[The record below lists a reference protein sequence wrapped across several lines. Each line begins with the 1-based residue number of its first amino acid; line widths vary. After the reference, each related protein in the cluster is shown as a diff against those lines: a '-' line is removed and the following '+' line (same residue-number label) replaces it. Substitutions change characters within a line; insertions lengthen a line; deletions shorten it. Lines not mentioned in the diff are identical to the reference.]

1 MVGGPGGSF
10 LLLLLLVWGELR
22 SSLIATPREMEN
34 EMKNNH
40 RFFAGSTLGKRVGEM
55 KIRSQNF
62 IAGNCGRY
70 QLLTSLFFPLK
81 IGKNERKYCE
91 VYSLMHLR
99 GIHITVKGCTFLV
112 VQDSGGLWAW

>member
-62 IAGNCGRY
+62 IAGNCRNSG
-70 QLLTSLFFPLK
+70 FFFFFSPLSK
-81 IGKNERKYCE
+81 
-91 VYSLMHLR
+91 
-99 GIHITVKGCTFLV
+99 
-112 VQDSGGLWAW
+112 

>member
-10 LLLLLLVWGELR
+10 LLLLLLVLGELR

-40 RFFAGSTLGKRVGEM
+40 RFFDGSTLRKREGEM

-62 IAGNCGRY
+62 IAGNRGRY
-70 QLLTSLFFPLK
+70 QLQPLFFFFF
-81 IGKNERKYCE
+81 
-91 VYSLMHLR
+91 V
-99 GIHITVKGCTFLV
+99 VFL
-112 VQDSGGLWAW
+112 SK